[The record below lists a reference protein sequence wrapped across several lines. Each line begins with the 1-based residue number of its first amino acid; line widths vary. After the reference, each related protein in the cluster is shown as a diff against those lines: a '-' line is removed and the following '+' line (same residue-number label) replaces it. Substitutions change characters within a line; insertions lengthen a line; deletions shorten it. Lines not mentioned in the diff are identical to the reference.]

1 MFKLLKPEDKLF
13 LNNSNFVKNANFYKD
28 MMCFYEAYQQI
39 YDKRENLPNFCYA
52 KKDELSLEGI
62 CLLIKMYASEFK
74 FETLKLTLDYL
85 KVLYYAVASYAEED
99 EVDKEVI
106 IKEID
111 EYREAC
117 FKYCDEQ
124 KESFESKQKAVAGQE
139 KDIKVKAQKTQSL
152 HKRGKITSIFA
163 IVLLTLSIL
172 SISAP
177 VLVMNYRADDKMLF
191 GICVGATVVGL
202 VVSIILKIVGK
213 KLLNTASDLAFHTQN
228 LKKSQEEAVQE
239 LSALQIKY
247 YKVFCEKYEYKTC
260 FTEVFSRYSKVL
272 TIDEIIAKASK
283 YKMLSYNLAYDVA
296 RLFKTQ
302 QKEIANIV
310 SDIDGIAVGA
320 NNKEVFTEIYSRICE
335 QDWLYYNSE
344 IRLHFLKKF
353 TDMGERNFDWKLEV
367 SGKKVNPFD
376 VNIREVSREMI
387 AFSSEQDRKKI
398 TAPLSEFM
406 KTKYFKNLEQLN
418 FKNGYSVEE
427 LKKVKANYLKHFY
440 SFDVMS
446 KFPNVFY
453 DKKDNQKIRN
463 LEIPVEVFENVPT
476 LVMLKLKLL
485 ENLAGLGNSDAG
497 VIKSISETLFPGDIQ
512 EEKETYSL
520 TEEDIDYPKFTAQS
534 VEEFEDH
541 YVYYVNGE
549 KKIGYK
555 L

>member
-1 MFKLLKPEDKLF
+1 MFKLLNPEDKVF
-13 LNNSNFVKNANFYKD
+13 LDNSNFVKNAVFYKD
-28 MMCFYEAYQQI
+28 MMCFFEAYQQI
-39 YDKRENLPNFCYA
+39 YNKRENLPNFCYA

-85 KVLYYAVASYAEED
+85 KVLYYTIASYAENY

-124 KESFESKQKAVAGQE
+124 RAGFEAKQNAVENQE
-139 KDIKVKAQKTQSL
+139 KDIKVKVQKTHSL
-152 HKRGKITSIFA
+152 HKKGRAISVFA
-163 IVLLTLSIL
+163 IVLLIVSIL

-177 VLVMNYRADDKMLF
+177 VLLMNYRQNDKLMF
-191 GICVGATVVGL
+191 VISVVGTVL
-202 VVSIILKIVGK
+202 GLIVAIILKIVGK
-213 KLLNTASDLAFHTQN
+213 KLLNTSSDLAFHTQN

-260 FTEVFSRYSKVL
+260 FTEVFSRYAKVL
-272 TIDEIIAKASK
+272 TIDEIITKALK
-283 YKMLSYNLAYDVA
+283 YKMLSYNLAYDIG
-296 RLFKTQ
+296 RLFKSQ
-302 QKEIANIV
+302 QKEISEIV
-310 SDIDGIAVGA
+310 SDIESISFGS
-320 NNKEVFTEIYSRICE
+320 NSNEMFSQIYSKICE

-344 IRLHFLKKF
+344 IRLHYLKKF
-353 TDMGERNFDWKLEV
+353 TDMGERDFDWKVEV
-367 SGKKVNPFD
+367 SGKKVSPFD

-406 KTKYFKNLEQLN
+406 KTKYFKKLEQLN

-440 SFDVMS
+440 SFDIMS
-446 KFPNVFY
+446 KLPNVFY
-453 DKKDNQKIRN
+453 DKKENQKIKN
-463 LEIPVEVFENVPT
+463 LEIPIEVFENVPT

-497 VIKSISETLFPGDIQ
+497 VIKSISESLFPEESQ
-512 EEKETYSL
+512 EEKETYAL
-520 TEEDIDYPKFTAQS
+520 TEEDIDYPKFTAQAM
-534 VEEFEDH
+534 EEFEDH